1 MARTTDPQKE
11 QFWKAHIAQ
20 AKYFNGSINQYC
32 ESEGIQV
39 HSFKYWK
46 TRLAKKSASRLPV
59 PSAFIPVNIS
69 KPDSQS
75 TKKSLPE
82 PKWVAELILHLHEGL
97 Q

>member
-1 MARTTDPQKE
+1 
-11 QFWKAHIAQ
+11 
-20 AKYFNGSINQYC
+20 
-32 ESEGIQV
+32 
-39 HSFKYWK
+39 
-46 TRLAKKSASRLPV
+46 
-59 PSAFIPVNIS
+59 VNIS